1 MKTPLGR
8 GVFLVLQG
16 IWAVDKLLATQPQAS
31 LGEFLADFV
40 QAGHTEVFALHQ
52 VFGGSADKFTN
63 RGDAQFCGALAGTH

>member
-16 IWAVDKLLATQPQAS
+16 IWAVGKLLATQPQAS

-40 QAGHTEVFALHQ
+40 QAGHAEVFALHQ

-63 RGDAQFCGALAGTH
+63 RGNSEFRGAFAGPH